1 MEFLDEM
8 WNAVN
13 RLSLPSLEE
22 AEAVNQAAITE
33 NPILFPAGR
42 ITERYLELQ
51 ALYRYLF
58 SMYLT
63 AQSGISRLDS
73 RLKERGYLKAGES
86 NMDFYQ
92 KYDLMGLD
100 YLYLRS
106 FVHIERLTPEQI
118 DLLERL
124 ARKQGGEQ
132 TLKDAVQM
140 MEQTYK
146 QVLAVNSE
154 NPKQQF
160 EIFPSVYGEGIVKG
174 EAILI
179 GLKSM
184 ADYDGA
190 GMIKDEDEDQRRV
203 NTFYSVSKQLETILS
218 KMLKTEVVV
227 ITEI

>member
-1 MEFLDEM
+1 
-8 WNAVN
+8 
-13 RLSLPSLEE
+13 
-22 AEAVNQAAITE
+22 
-33 NPILFPAGR
+33 
-42 ITERYLELQ
+42 
-51 ALYRYLF
+51 
-58 SMYLT
+58 
-63 AQSGISRLDS
+63 
-73 RLKERGYLKAGES
+73 
-86 NMDFYQ
+86 
-92 KYDLMGLD
+92 
-100 YLYLRS
+100 
-106 FVHIERLTPEQI
+106 
-118 DLLERL
+118 
-124 ARKQGGEQ
+124 
-132 TLKDAVQM
+132 